1 MRHGEPYGHISPK
14 DNSAIISRH
23 FALFLYFLHYF
34 ASNVLRRY
42 CFLKYLWLLV
52 KQTVFFASLR
62 LPKCLRLSIH
72 LTNRALHAEHSIVDL
87 IECVV
92 RQVIFRPGSHDF
104 LPQNLRLQLADVL

>member
-1 MRHGEPYGHISPK
+1 MMDLSSSTVASGRIWRVPSSLPRLSPAPLLT
-14 DNSAIISRH
+14 SAYRRLWIIPCIWVMFKRDVSERI
-23 FALFLYFLHYF
+23 L
-34 ASNVLRRY
+34 
-42 CFLKYLWLLV
+42 
-52 KQTVFFASLR
+52 ASLR